1 LEGVFNRCLLGFWGC
16 GFGVDI
22 SRKSWIIHGDC
33 QGARSSVRCVMSSC
47 QRKFGQRSVCFLSSF
62 FSFLFFFFFCS
73 SPAAAAI
80 TAAAITAAAA
90 AAAVAAVTVTA
101 AAAAAAAVT
110 VAAAAAA
117 AADFFVALF
126 CLVWPFSRL
135 FSSPLF
141 YAVR

>member
-1 LEGVFNRCLLGFWGC
+1 MS
-16 GFGVDI
+16 FGVLGVRFW
-22 SRKSWIIHGDC
+22 SRYFKEVVDNSWGLSGC
-33 QGARSSVRCVMSSC
+33 KVKCP
-47 QRKFGQRSVCFLSSF
+47 VCYVVLPKEVWTKVGLFSYSF